1 MKTLHATS
9 LCIGDKGLLLTGPSG
24 SGKSQT
30 ALCLM
35 EMAKSAGLAFALI
48 VDDQTAFTA
57 ENDQIIMHAPLGMP
71 NPLRGKL
78 ELRGFGLIDVP
89 YKDTGAL
96 DHCFTL
102 HKMDADKTSIQ
113 DHHRLPQSEAERP
126 KILVPIGENET
137 LARHAL
143 PIFAS
148 DVRHS
153 AQIILA
159 EAGFVL
165 PLG

>member
-1 MKTLHATS
+1 MTTLHATS
-9 LCIGDKGLLLTGPSG
+9 LRIGDKGLLLSGASG

-35 EMAKSAGLAFALI
+35 DMAKSAGLAFGLV
-48 VDDQTAFTA
+48 VDDQTAFKLKD
-57 ENDQIIMHAPLGMP
+57 EEIIMQPPSSLPDHLHGT
-71 NPLRGKL
+71 L
-78 ELRGFGLIDVP
+78 ELRGFGLIKLP
-89 YKDTGAL
+89 FIEEARL

-102 HKMDADKTSIQ
+102 HAMVAGLSQ
-113 DHHRLPQSEAERP
+113 QQNQYRLSPPATERP
-126 KILVPIGENET
+126 KISIPIGNNGT
-137 LARHAL
+137 IARHHL

-148 DVRHS
+148 DMRHS